1 MSTGCASP
9 TKLSGMK
16 AEDVG
21 VRRERASDFGAIRAV
36 NEAAF
41 GRSAE
46 ADLVDR
52 LRKEG
57 GGLASFVAEQR
68 AQVIGHIFFGRILIE
83 TSHETLPSVALAPLA
98 VCPQYQRQGVG
109 SRLVG
114 FGL

>member
-1 MSTGCASP
+1 MAIGCASG

-52 LRKEG
+52 LRKDRLNVRYSG
-57 GGLASFVAEQR
+57 SLGSFPLLLSWPTYVIASDPPMSPVRRRRAAICPTLLAIVLLTPDR
-68 AQVIGHIFFGRILIE
+68 R
-83 TSHETLPSVALAPLA
+83 
-98 VCPQYQRQGVG
+98 
-109 SRLVG
+109 
-114 FGL
+114 